1 MQGGFEGALDVKTA
15 VTEDQLGDV
24 KLKQGSSRAK
34 GGGRDDGPE
43 KYLSDVV
50 SGLSV
55 CM

>member
-1 MQGGFEGALDVKTA
+1 MQGGLEGALDVKTA

-24 KLKQGSSRAK
+24 KLKQGNSRTK
-34 GGGRDDGPE
+34 GGRDDGPE